1 MNLELYENTE
11 VFKLKL
17 SEEAESFDVDFEK
30 AEVFALTLSKEAE
43 EFDVDFVNELRR
55 GATVT
60 HVFEFE
66 GSIEDPIAVQLT
78 YRQSNYFAMQKQKED
93 LAYEIIEPYVEFPDY
108 KITRVTVTLS
118 QLETLLFTTEDDVL
132 VQLRVVS
139 SDGKA
144 YGSNTKKILV
154 QECLDN
160 NLLPLG
166 MYEITGVDTSD
177 ATLESGAQLL
187 LGVTAYAKGIKYT
200 GTIPNYNGHITFL
213 A

>member
-1 MNLELYENTE
+1 MNLELYKNIE

-17 SEEAESFDVDFEK
+17 SEEVEGFE
-30 AEVFALTLSKEAE
+30 VN
-43 EFDVDFVNELRR
+43 FVNELRR

-66 GSIEDPIAVQLT
+66 GAVEDPEAVQLT
-78 YRQSNYFAMQKQKED
+78 YKQGNYFAIQKQKED
-93 LAYEIIEPYVEFPDY
+93 LSYEILIPNEESPEY

-118 QLETLLFTTEDDVL
+118 QAETLLFTAEDNAL

-144 YGSNTKKILV
+144 YSSNTRKIKI

-160 NLLPLG
+160 NLLPLN
-166 MYEITGVDTSD
+166 MYEIIGIDTSD
-177 ATLESGAQLL
+177 ATLDSDAQLL
-187 LGVTAYAKGIKYT
+187 QGITAYAKGIKYT
-200 GTIPNYNGHITFL
+200 GSIPNYGGQITFL
-213 A
+213 

>member
-1 MNLELYENTE
+1 MKFGLNTDNTE

-17 SEEAESFDVDFEK
+17 SEEAERFDAEFENI
-30 AEVFALTLSKEAE
+30 EVFALTLSEEVE

-60 HVFEFE
+60 HVFDFE
-66 GSIEDPIAVQLT
+66 GAIENPKAVQLT
-78 YRQSNYFAMQKQKED
+78 YKQGNYFAIQKQKED
-93 LAYEIIEPYVEFPDY
+93 LTYEILIPNEELPEY

-118 QLETLLFTTEDDVL
+118 QVETLLFTTEDDVL

-144 YGSNTKKILV
+144 YVSNTQKIKI

-160 NLLPLG
+160 NVLPIN
-166 MYEITGVDTSD
+166 MYEVTGVDTSD
-177 ATLESGAQLL
+177 ATLSSGKQLL
-187 LGVTAYAKGIKYT
+187 QGITAYAKGIKYT
-200 GTIPNYNGHITFL
+200 GSIPNYGGQITFL
-213 A
+213 